1 DLLALALRIG
11 PSLLARVEVE
21 GLDEFI
27 ASALV
32 DPAAQPSEQVDRL
45 AAGQP
50 RPQFHVA
57 GDIGQAAVQT
67 HRTRPWVLAEEAD
80 RSRIM
85 GQDAQQDPD
94 RRRLAGAVGA
104 EEAVDLAAGDLEIE
118 PVESADSAIGL
129 HDLAHRDRRRDGC
142 ASLVCA
148 GAGQCAHGSSSPGGG
163 SSVSSGG
170 TVSNTPC

>member
-1 DLLALALRIG
+1 
-11 PSLLARVEVE
+11 
-21 GLDEFI
+21 
-27 ASALV
+27 
-32 DPAAQPSEQVDRL
+32 
-45 AAGQP
+45 
-50 RPQFHVA
+50 
-57 GDIGQAAVQT
+57 
-67 HRTRPWVLAEEAD
+67 WVLAEEAD

-129 HDLAHRDRRRDGC
+129 HDLAHRDRRRGGC

-148 GAGQCAHGSSSPGGG
+148 GAGQRSRGSSSPGGG
-163 SSVSSGG
+163 SSVSPGGWVSVSLWRLRSGSCG
-170 TVSNTPC
+170 WCLRIVPVVSVVPRLVCSCLSSIGGAISAYARVAVCRRA